1 MQEARM
7 RDGHFSPAKENI
19 NGDGIGYGNEN
30 IITPGGNN
38 STHGSR
44 LTISSSNSSRNS
56 FAPAFIQG
64 GFTPTG
70 ATTTTRTFTPMVQ
83 DLQHLHQLMQ
93 IYLKLVPHEE
103 QQQQQQLN
111 VCV

>member
-7 RDGHFSPAKENI
+7 RDGHFSPSKENI

-56 FAPAFIQG
+56 FAPAFNQG
-64 GFTPTG
+64 GFRPTG
-70 ATTTTRTFTPMVQ
+70 PTTTTRTTTTP
-83 DLQHLHQLMQ
+83 
-93 IYLKLVPHEE
+93 I
-103 QQQQQQLN
+103 N
-111 VCV
+111 II